1 MEKERSGAKKKAE
14 HSVRKE
20 KPGLCP
26 FFCYAKKK
34 AVRVAH
40 FFCKKKNECSGVK
53 MQKKNG

>member
-1 MEKERSGAKKKAE
+1 MQKKSPQSGEGEKRSKKKAE

-40 FFCKKKNECSGVK
+40 FFCKKKMNAVV
-53 MQKKNG
+53 